1 MAAPTLADTARWSR
15 FSATGQA
22 WRSVAIGVLAWL
34 LPLAAILAVAG
45 RRWWQIGDPVSGLDA
60 GEWLAYGRGALGG
73 QGRSSGGAYPPFVPV
88 MIRLGQLVLGP
99 MEAAR
104 LVGAGSLAAV
114 MGATYLAARTSVSF
128 WFATMAAAIV
138 GLASVVAEPVAYGG
152 YPQNWALALIIAGA
166 TMLARYWE
174 AGGRGRL
181 LWAGVAFCVA
191 ALAHHMY
198 FPFGLVVAIV
208 VWLLW
213 LTSRPATGVAS
224 RRTLAAIGIA
234 AVASGCYLP
243 SFLAFRRAGYDP
255 PINATN
261 QGMES
266 AVRYAVREATDLW
279 LTIIL
284 IGLIGL
290 LVTFRHRSALWVT
303 ATALAIASAGLFLA
317 TREVRLLPPLVIG
330 SALGL
335 ALLLQAIWSLARARQ
350 GAWGRLAWLAP
361 LVALAAPLSLWPAT
375 DSQAEEFIAYYRV
388 VDPEMVEMAAF
399 VDDYPM
405 SGMVAV
411 RKGERDWPVG
421 WWFEGL
427 TDAKIAVGSDPR
439 WLGFPRERD
448 RAAMVGDLFS
458 GRRTSDEIVAIAG
471 QHDIDLLV
479 FRKWEW
485 IGWQRWQEEA
495 DPATEIIFDNEVW
508 MAVDVRSEGERS

>member
-1 MAAPTLADTARWSR
+1 MAISI
-15 FSATGQA
+15 AT
-22 WRSVAIGVLAWL
+22 WV
-34 LPLAAILAVAG
+34 LPLAVIVSVAG
-45 RRWWQIGDPVSGLDA
+45 RRWWQLGDPVSGLDA

-73 QGRSSGGAYPPFVPV
+73 HGRSSGGAYPPLVPV
-88 MIRLGQLVLGP
+88 MIWLGHLLVGP

-114 MGATYLAARTSVSF
+114 MGATYLAARTSVSM
-128 WFATMAAAIV
+128 WFATIAATIV

-152 YPQNWALALIIAGA
+152 YPQNWALALIVAGV
-166 TMLARYWE
+166 TLIARYWE
-174 AGGRGRL
+174 GGERGYLLGAG
-181 LWAGVAFCVA
+181 AAFCAA

-198 FPFGLVVAIV
+198 FPLGVIVAIV
-208 VWLLW
+208 VWMLW
-213 LTSRPATGVAS
+213 LTTRPAAGMAS
-224 RRTLAAIGIA
+224 RRTVAAIVIA
-234 AVASGCYLP
+234 AVAVVCYLP
-243 SFLAFRRAGYDP
+243 SYLAFHRAGYDP
-255 PINATN
+255 PINATD
-261 QGMES
+261 QGME
-266 AVRYAVREATDLW
+266 AAIRYAVREAPERW

-290 LVTFRHRSALWVT
+290 LVTARRRSALWLT
-303 ATALAIASAGLFLA
+303 ATALAIASVGLFLV
-317 TREVRLLPPLVIG
+317 TQEVRLLPPLVIG

-335 ALLLQAIWSLARARQ
+335 ALLMQTLWSWTRERK
-350 GAWGRLAWLAP
+350 GAWGRIAWLAP

-399 VDDYPM
+399 VDDYSI

-427 TDAKIAVGSDPR
+427 TDAKIAVGSHPR

-458 GRRTSDEIVAIAG
+458 GRRTSDAIVAIAG
-471 QHDIDLLV
+471 EHDVDILV

-485 IGWQRWQEEA
+485 IGWQRWQDESV
-495 DPATEIIFDNEVW
+495 PAIEIVFDNDVW
-508 MAVDVRSEGERS
+508 MAVDVRSDGKRS